1 MDSELRNIFLWN
13 KQRRSIAC
21 PATGEGREKKG
32 REKKGREGRKK
43 ENCTLFD
50 DEDQDTQELR

>member
-21 PATGEGREKKG
+21 PAAEG

-50 DEDQDTQELR
+50 NEDHNAQELR